1 VSLAANV
8 SRAARPYPRVSNR
21 EFSIVT
27 SQSSDPLPD
36 KADSTDRVEALSD
49 GLFSVAMTLLVLD
62 IRVPD
67 VVHPGA
73 DLAAALQDLLPRIG
87 IYIASFVIVGYAW
100 IWHHLTFAMIERST
114 RILMWINLILLL
126 AVGFLPFSTAL
137 IAKYPEARASTL
149 IYGANILW
157 FSVMLNILLMYAVRE
172 RLVSE
177 KFDAATV
184 RASQLRGYLQTA
196 LTIVA
201 ILAGLVFPWV
211 GIASFVVIPIFY
223 IATGSRNVIVD
234 PRRRT

>member
-1 VSLAANV
+1 
-8 SRAARPYPRVSNR
+8 
-21 EFSIVT
+21 VT
-27 SQSSDPLPD
+27 TESGDLLPD

-49 GLFSVAMTLLVLD
+49 GIFSVTMTLLVLD

-67 VVHPGA
+67 SAHSGS

-87 IYIASFVIVGYAW
+87 VYIASFLIVGYAW

-114 RILMWINLILLL
+114 RILMWINLILLF

-137 IAKYPEARASTL
+137 IAKYPDARASTL
-149 IYGANILW
+149 TYGANILW

-172 RLVSE
+172 HLVSE
-177 KFDAATV
+177 KFDTATV
-184 RASQLRGYLQTA
+184 RASQFRGYLQTV

-201 ILAGLVFPWV
+201 ILAGLIFPWA
-211 GIASFVVIPIFY
+211 GIASFIVIPIFY

-234 PRRRT
+234 PRRARKFLERARKFLEGAGSGEK

>member
-1 VSLAANV
+1 
-8 SRAARPYPRVSNR
+8 
-21 EFSIVT
+21 VT
-27 SQSSDPLPD
+27 SGDPLPD
-36 KADSTDRVEALSD
+36 KASSTDRIEALSD

-67 VVHPGA
+67 VVHPGS
-73 DLAAALQDLLPRIG
+73 DLAGALRDLLPRIG
-87 IYIASFVIVGYAW
+87 IYVASFIIVGYAW

-137 IAKYPEARASTL
+137 IAKYPDVWASTL
-149 IYGANILW
+149 TYGGNILW

-184 RASQLRGYLQTA
+184 RAAQLRGYLQTG
-196 LTIVA
+196 LTIAA

-211 GIASFVVIPIFY
+211 GIASFIVIPALY

-234 PRRRT
+234 PRGRT